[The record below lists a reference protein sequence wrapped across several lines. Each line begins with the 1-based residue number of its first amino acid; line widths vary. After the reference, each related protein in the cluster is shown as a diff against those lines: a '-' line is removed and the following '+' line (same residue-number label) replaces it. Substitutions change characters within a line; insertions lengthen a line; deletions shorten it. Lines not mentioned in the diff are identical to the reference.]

1 MPLSALHNLISLDL
15 IRWWLAFRA
24 GSGPLRQYYGA
35 DYATLDTPWTEAEF
49 LAVDLETT
57 GLDPRKDAIVSIGWV
72 PIIGGAVRLGQ
83 AGYQLV
89 RVEGPISGESA
100 VLHGILDSHVEDA
113 PPLEE
118 VLPQF
123 LAALRGRIPVAHHAL
138 VEQGFL
144 DAACRRLY
152 GQPLVVPYVDTL
164 LLERRRAARA
174 GKESKSGEFRLLACR
189 DRYGLP
195 RYRGH
200 HALADALACGEL
212 MLAQASSMD
221 GKRVAKLQDLLA

>member
-1 MPLSALHNLISLDL
+1 MSLSVIHNLISLDL

-24 GSGPLRQYYGA
+24 GGGPLRQYYLA
-35 DYATLDTPWTEAEF
+35 DYATLDKPWREAEF

-72 PIIGGAVRLGQ
+72 PIIGGTVHLAQ
-83 AGYQLV
+83 AGYSLV
-89 RVEGPISGESA
+89 RADRPMPGESA
-100 VLHGILDSHVEDA
+100 VVHGILDSHVEDA

-118 VLPQF
+118 VLPHF
-123 LAALRGRIPVAHHAL
+123 LAALRGRIPVAHHAP

-144 DAACRRLY
+144 DTACRRLY
-152 GQPLVVPYVDTL
+152 GLPLRVPYVDTL
-164 LLERRRAARA
+164 ALERRRAART
-174 GKESKSGEFRLLACR
+174 GRETKSGEMRLKACR

-200 HALADALACGEL
+200 HALADALACAEL
-212 MLAQASSMD
+212 LLAQASHMD
-221 GKRVAKLQDLLA
+221 GKQEARLQDLLD